1 MVIVAEDG
9 MKALQKKSKEM
20 EDLIETT
27 FEAAKGCSNTEDLM
41 CNLMKSYVALVELEK
56 SITKL

>member
-20 EDLIETT
+20 KDLIETT

-41 CNLMKSYVALVELEK
+41 CNLMKS
-56 SITKL
+56 